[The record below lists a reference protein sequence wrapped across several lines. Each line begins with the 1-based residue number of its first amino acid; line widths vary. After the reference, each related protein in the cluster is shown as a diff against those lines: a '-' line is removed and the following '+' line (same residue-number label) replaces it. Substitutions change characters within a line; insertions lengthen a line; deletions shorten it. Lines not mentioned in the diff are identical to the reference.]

1 MKFRITPCLIIITVL
16 LAFLILLL
24 MSRDDEG
31 FRGGGG
37 GFAMRAGG
45 GGGGSGGGGMRGFG
59 GPGGPP
65 PPGPPGPPGPPPG
78 PPGPPG
84 PPPGSFPGR
93 FPKYG
98 GGVGWAS
105 RGIPN
110 YGYFRDYP
118 LAYSTSYALELGPC
132 INGCCDTEQCRL
144 LNGCRYSSNGRKYV
158 GENPDSC
165 IAHKKC
171 VSANLEKLPVDK
183 LELSCAKTSNS
194 KLIE

>member
-24 MSRDDEG
+24 MSRNDEG
-31 FRGGGG
+31 FKGGGG
-37 GFAMRAGG
+37 GFAMRA
-45 GGGGSGGGGMRGFG
+45 GGSGGGGMRGFG
-59 GPGGPP
+59 GPGGGIPK
-65 PPGPPGPPGPPPG
+65 PGPPGPPP
-78 PPGPPG
+78 P
-84 PPPGSFPGR
+84 PGR

-144 LNGCRYSSNGRKYV
+144 LNGCRYSSNDRKYV